1 MTPPSSIHIS
11 PGDDAP
17 IYRQIVRQ
25 VIEAVASGS
34 LAPGE
39 RLPSL
44 RALAKKL
51 VVAPLTVKKAYDVLE
66 AEGLIETRQG
76 QGTFVRVDAAK
87 SEQKASARLSPLIR
101 RLVVEADV
109 AGVDL
114 AKLTSLIEQQ
124 SEALRTERS
133 QKESHNDRS

>member
-66 AEGLIETRQG
+66 SEGLIETRQG
-76 QGTFVRVDAAK
+76 QGTFVRIDAAK
-87 SEQKASARLSPLIR
+87 SEQKASARLAPLIR
-101 RLVVEADV
+101 RLVVEADL

-114 AKLTSLIEQQ
+114 TELTSLIQTE
-124 SEALRTERS
+124 SEALQTERS
-133 QKESHNDRS
+133 QKENPNDRS

>member
-1 MTPPSSIHIS
+1 MTPPSRIHVS

-25 VIEAVASGS
+25 VIEAVASGA

-44 RALAKKL
+44 RALAKTL

-66 AEGLIETRQG
+66 SDDLIETRQG
-76 QGTFVRVDAAK
+76 QGTFVSIDAAK
-87 SEQKASARLSPLIR
+87 SQQKASLRLAPLIR
-101 RLVVEADV
+101 RLVVEADM
-109 AGVDL
+109 AGLDAHELHV
-114 AKLTSLIEQQ
+114 LIEQATQ
-124 SEALRTERS
+124 ALKTERDTRKDAS
-133 QKESHNDRS
+133 

>member
-1 MTPPSSIHIS
+1 VTRPSHIHVS

-25 VIEAVASGS
+25 VIEAVASGA
-34 LAPGE
+34 LTPGE

-66 AEGLIETRQG
+66 SDGLIKTRQG
-76 QGTFVRVDAAK
+76 QGTFVHIDASK
-87 SEQKASARLSPLIR
+87 SQQKASVRLAPLIR
-101 RLVVEADV
+101 RLVVEADM
-109 AGVDL
+109 AGVDAQEL
-114 AKLTSLIEQQ
+114 HSLIEQAT
-124 SEALRTERS
+124 EALRNERN
-133 QKESHNDRS
+133 Q